1 MNRGIIRTCLFLC
14 LVLAALLVLRA
25 LPAFTAGGYEIK
37 TVDFL
42 VDLLPEDTIRPIDM
56 APKATAAKVTKR
68 DTCPVGMTCIEDYA
82 DSTLRGMA
90 PFYKALASR
99 YSMGRPVRIAYFGD
113 SFIEGDILTAD
124 LRALLQRHYGGNG
137 VGFVDIASPFTKL
150 RTSVKHRAIGW
161 TEHNVLEKKG
171 LNMAELGVTC
181 RYARGGNGASVSYS
195 GVNDYNNLRRFD
207 RATLYLSAVAPLT
220 VSAMLNGADTLSLTA
235 QGHGQVE
242 ALHVDGPMSE
252 VTFTLG
258 GRATCYGVA
267 LEDRQGVILDNF
279 SLRGSSGTP
288 LAAISPAHLHQLS
301 EVRPYDLIV
310 LQFGLNVAS
319 KKQLKY
325 DYYIR
330 QMKKVIANFKSAFP
344 KAGILVVSIGDRED
358 RINGQLCTMPGV
370 KALINYQ
377 QMMAMEEGIA
387 FWNLYEAM
395 GGEGAMRRM
404 ADARPAEAGRDYT
417 HINRRGGKRIAGILF
432 KALVHG
438 FDTSQRP

>member
-14 LVLAALLVLRA
+14 LVLAALLALRA

-42 VDLLPEDTIRPIDM
+42 ADLLPEDTIRPINM

-68 DTCPVGMTCIEDYA
+68 DTCPAGMTCIEDYA

-220 VSAMLNGADTLSLTA
+220 VSAL
-235 QGHGQVE
+235 
-242 ALHVDGPMSE
+242 
-252 VTFTLG
+252 
-258 GRATCYGVA
+258 
-267 LEDRQGVILDNF
+267 
-279 SLRGSSGTP
+279 
-288 LAAISPAHLHQLS
+288 
-301 EVRPYDLIV
+301 
-310 LQFGLNVAS
+310 
-319 KKQLKY
+319 
-325 DYYIR
+325 
-330 QMKKVIANFKSAFP
+330 
-344 KAGILVVSIGDRED
+344 
-358 RINGQLCTMPGV
+358 
-370 KALINYQ
+370 
-377 QMMAMEEGIA
+377 
-387 FWNLYEAM
+387 
-395 GGEGAMRRM
+395 
-404 ADARPAEAGRDYT
+404 
-417 HINRRGGKRIAGILF
+417 
-432 KALVHG
+432 
-438 FDTSQRP
+438 

>member
-14 LVLAALLVLRA
+14 LVLAALLALRA

-42 VDLLPEDTIRPIDM
+42 ADLLPEDTIRPIDM

-258 GRATCYGVA
+258 GHATCYGVA

-310 LQFGLNVAS
+310 LQCGLKETVEIRLLYSADEKGDCQFQICIPQSRHPCCQHRRPRRPYQRTTMHHAGS
-319 KKQLKY
+319 KSPHKL
-325 DYYIR
+325 
-330 QMKKVIANFKSAFP
+330 SADD
-344 KAGILVVSIGDRED
+344 GYG
-358 RINGQLCTMPGV
+358 
-370 KALINYQ
+370 
-377 QMMAMEEGIA
+377 
-387 FWNLYEAM
+387 
-395 GGEGAMRRM
+395 RRHCLLEPLRGHGRRRCH
-404 ADARPAEAGRDYT
+404 AAHGRCQAGRSRT
-417 HINRRGGKRIAGILF
+417 
-432 KALVHG
+432 
-438 FDTSQRP
+438 